1 VRAVEAYMCINKQG
15 RVERGET
22 PAHKY
27 VHSKHGQR
35 LTASHCANELPEDGW
50 VTESTKTEG
59 ESIGGGGERVGVA
72 NFLCW
77 IHFRL

>member
-1 VRAVEAYMCINKQG
+1 MITSTEEHMDRQ
-15 RVERGET
+15 T
-22 PAHKY
+22 
-27 VHSKHGQR
+27 

-72 NFLCW
+72 DFLRC
-77 IHFRL
+77 INFRL